1 MVCRSLFVVK
11 SGMAQQPEPEAVSD
25 EKAALFYRPEYERLR
40 WGHRTLHLFW
50 LRDRDGRRTHQM
62 ILREDPREPAQKV
75 KADLSQLS
83 KAEFEARYA
92 PYRLGA
98 PSDAG
103 DPLS

>member
-1 MVCRSLFVVK
+1 MEAGREELSRTAFRSLFDGK
-11 SGMAQQPEPEAVSD
+11 LGMPQQPEPEAREN

-40 WGHRTLHLFW
+40 WGVRTLHLFW

-62 ILREDPREPAQKV
+62 ILREDPRAPAQKV

-92 PYRLGA
+92 PY
-98 PSDAG
+98 
-103 DPLS
+103 